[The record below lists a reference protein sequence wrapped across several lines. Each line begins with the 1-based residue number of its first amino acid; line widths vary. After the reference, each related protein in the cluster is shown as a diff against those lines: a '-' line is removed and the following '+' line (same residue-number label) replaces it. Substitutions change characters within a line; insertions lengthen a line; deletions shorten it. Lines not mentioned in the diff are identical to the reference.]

1 MRTGEKIQIGEQL
14 GWRASLSGPGGTAQ
28 PGPAE
33 LQLLFGK
40 GGEWTADFVS
50 CSAGLSSPAARKK
63 PQGWKAPR
71 YDSIRLAGD
80 QPEGFFSAGV
90 VGVGEAGAG
99 VVAGTGVAGGGGG
112 GFVRSSQ
119 MKSSPLVPPISSR
132 SFAQRARHFARSGAS
147 NGRSAE
153 PGNTR

>member
-99 VVAGTGVAGGGGG
+99 AVAGTRAAGGGGG
-112 GFVRSSQ
+112 GFGRSFQ
-119 MKSSPLVPPISSR
+119 IKSSRLGPAISMRGCAHR
-132 SFAQRARHFARSGAS
+132 S
-147 NGRSAE
+147 
-153 PGNTR
+153 